1 MKELLLASALS
12 LIAGTAMAASF
23 TFGLTVSPPSTGVVL
38 TGIAPCSGTV
48 TVTNSGVT
56 GGLICSVTAPIPAGT
71 EIATSVPSPS
81 DWVGAAA
88 ITAGTGAYNSNSVV
102 FSGSAPNY
110 TLNVG
115 ATALPLGSGTI
126 SGTEV
131 P

>member
-1 MKELLLASALS
+1 MKKLLLASVMS
-12 LIAGTAMAASF
+12 VIAIPAMAASF

-38 TGIAPCSGTV
+38 TGVSPCSGTV
-48 TVTNSGVT
+48 TVTGSGVT
-56 GGLICSVTAPIPAGT
+56 GGLICSATAPIPAGT
-71 EIATSVPSPS
+71 ELATSVASPNN
-81 DWVGAAA
+81 WAGAAA
-88 ITAGTGAYNSNSVV
+88 ITAGTGAYNSDSVV

-115 ATALPLGSGTI
+115 ATALPLGAGTI